1 VQSIRS
7 PFNLCLA
14 LCLALSLVLAA
25 SATRAQTYPDRP
37 IRMIVPF
44 APGGA
49 TDVLARTLSQKFT
62 ETWGQQVVVEN
73 RTGAGGNIGAD
84 IVAKAAPDGYT
95 LLMGAIGPNAVNAFI
110 FPKMPYDTEKDFAPI
125 TQVARVPM
133 LLVVHPS
140 LPVKSV
146 KELIAYAQ
154 GNPDKINFAS
164 GGIGASQHLAGELFK
179 SMTGVKL
186 VHVAYKGA
194 QASVNDVLAGQAQI
208 TFGDMISFLPHA
220 KAGKVRPIAVTTAR
234 RSPVVPDLPTISEA
248 GVPGYEATAWYGL
261 FAPAGTPAAV
271 VNKLS
276 AESVRILKTPEVA
289 ERVANL
295 GAEPVASTP
304 AEYADFLK
312 AEMARWGK
320 VVRSAGIKSE

>member
-1 VQSIRS
+1 MKRIDRR
-7 PFNLCLA
+7 A
-14 LCLALSLVLAA
+14 LLRLFLGALFLVAGTA
-25 SATRAQTYPDRP
+25 HAQTYPERP
-37 IRMIVPF
+37 IKIVVPF
-44 APGGA
+44 GPGGA
-49 TDVLARTLSQKFT
+49 TDVLARTMGQKFA
-62 ETWGQQVVVEN
+62 EAWGQPVVVEN

-84 IVAKAAPDGYT
+84 LVAKAAPDGYT
-95 LLMGAIGPNAVNAFI
+95 LLMGAIGTNAVNQFI
-110 FPKMPYDTEKDFAPI
+110 YPKMPYDTEKDFAPI

-154 GNPDKINFAS
+154 ANPDKINFAS

-220 KAGKVRPIAVTTAR
+220 KAGKVRPIAVTTAKR
-234 RSPVVPDLPTISEA
+234 AAVVPDLPTIAEA

-261 FAPAGTPAAV
+261 FAPAGTPAPV
-271 VNKLS
+271 VAKLS
-276 AESVRILKTPEVA
+276 TEAIRILKTAEVA

-304 AEYADFLK
+304 AEYADFLR

-320 VVRSAGIKSE
+320 VVRSAGIRSE

>member
-1 VQSIRS
+1 MKRIDRR
-7 PFNLCLA
+7 A
-14 LCLALSLVLAA
+14 LLRLFLGALFLAA
-25 SATRAQTYPDRP
+25 GTAHAQTYPERP
-37 IRMIVPF
+37 IKIVVPF
-44 APGGA
+44 GPGGA
-49 TDVLARTLSQKFT
+49 TDVLARTMGQKFA
-62 ETWGQQVVVEN
+62 EAWGQPVVVEN

-84 IVAKAAPDGYT
+84 LVAKAAPDGYT
-95 LLMGAIGPNAVNAFI
+95 LLMGAIGTNAVNQFI
-110 FPKMPYDTEKDFAPI
+110 YPKMPYDTEKDFAPI

-154 GNPDKINFAS
+154 ANPDKINFAS

-220 KAGKVRPIAVTTAR
+220 KAGKVRPIAVTTAKR
-234 RSPVVPDLPTISEA
+234 AAVVPDLPTIAEA

-261 FAPAGTPAAV
+261 FAPAGTPAPV
-271 VNKLS
+271 VAKLS
-276 AESVRILKTPEVA
+276 TEAIRILKTAEVA

-304 AEYADFLK
+304 AEYADFLR

-320 VVRSAGIKSE
+320 VVRSAGIRSE

>member
-1 VQSIRS
+1 MKRSSIGAIVYA
-7 PFNLCLA
+7 LLA
-14 LCLALSLVLAA
+14 LAGTAV
-25 SATRAQTYPDRP
+25 AQPYPERP
-37 IRMIVPF
+37 IKMIVPF

-49 TDVLARTLSQKFT
+49 TDVLARTMGQKFT
-62 ETWGQQVVVEN
+62 EAWGQPVVVEN

-84 IVAKAAPDGYT
+84 LVAKAAPDGYT
-95 LLMGAIGPNAVNAFI
+95 LLMGAIGTNAVNQFI
-110 FPKMPYDTEKDFAPI
+110 YAKMPYDTEKDFAPI

-154 GNPDKINFAS
+154 ANPDKINFAS

-186 VHVAYKGA
+186 VHIAYKGA

-220 KAGKVRPIAVTTAR
+220 KAGKVRPIAVTTAK
-234 RSPVVPDLPTISEA
+234 RSPVVPDLPTVSEA
-248 GVPGYEATAWYGL
+248 GVTGYEATAWYGL
-261 FAPAGTPAAV
+261 FAPAGTPAAI
-271 VNKLS
+271 VNKLN
-276 AESVRILKTPEVA
+276 AESVRILRTPEVA

-295 GAEPVASTP
+295 GAEPVASSA
-304 AEYADFLK
+304 AEYAEFLK
-312 AEMARWGK
+312 AEMTRWGK
-320 VVRSAGIKSE
+320 VVRAAGIKSE